1 MRRRALAAGLIAYGL
16 LGLALVILALPISLD
31 LAGRVERL
39 AASAD
44 GTLRAASAS
53 ASAAAEALDGLDQGI
68 GQSAA
73 SSSAAARLA
82 RDAGATLDS
91 LAGAMQLSIFGAQ
104 PLLPLADDFATS
116 ADQAVELSEQL
127 DRITDSLTISQG
139 DLGVLHAEVD
149 ALAVELTE
157 LRGAT
162 TERPA
167 GAPPLT
173 AVGVVLLAWLAVPAL
188 ASLAAG
194 LWLLR
199 RAPRSESPRAE
210 SARGESAPG

>member
-16 LGLALVILALPISLD
+16 LGLVLVVLALPISVD

-39 AASAD
+39 ASSAD

-53 ASAAAEALDGLDQGI
+53 ASAAAEALDGLDEGL
-68 GQSAA
+68 GRSAA
-73 SSSAAARLA
+73 SSGAAARLA

-91 LAGAMQLSIFGAQ
+91 LAAAMQLSIFGAQ

-116 ADQAVELSEQL
+116 ADQAAELGDQL
-127 DRITDSLTISQG
+127 DRITDSLTISKG
-139 DLGVLHAEVD
+139 DLGVLHAQID

-162 TERPA
+162 TERAA

-194 LWLLR
+194 LWLMR
-199 RAPRSESPRAE
+199 RAPRAD
-210 SARGESAPG
+210 SARA